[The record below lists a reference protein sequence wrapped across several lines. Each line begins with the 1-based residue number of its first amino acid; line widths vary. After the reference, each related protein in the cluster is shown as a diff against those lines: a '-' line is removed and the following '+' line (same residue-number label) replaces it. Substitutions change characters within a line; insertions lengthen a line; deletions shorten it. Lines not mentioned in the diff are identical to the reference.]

1 MASTK
6 VLTNA
11 IADIL
16 NKSLPHLQ
24 YEIAQTKKIVRNNE
38 QKISQLRDLIDNNNG
53 GGGIIV

>member
-53 GGGIIV
+53 GGG